1 MPPFFFV
8 LPMRLYSAARPLSTI
23 IFHIFC
29 ISRRAPRGS
38 SPKDTKISCAAYK
51 IQPAGHNRI
60 VLNPRE
66 GGADREKQRTAA
78 RISRARTRSRPR
90 TPPRT
95 RSNLSSHDLNHRP
108 QRRQGFSAGAAA
120 FLALPPHLCYN
131 SRKSHP
137 ARRPAPPAR
146 NEALQ

>member
-66 GGADREKQRTAA
+66 GGADREKQRKQAGPEL
-78 RISRARTRSRPR
+78 RPE
-90 TPPRT
+90 
-95 RSNLSSHDLNHRP
+95 
-108 QRRQGFSAGAAA
+108 SAGPEPEAD
-120 FLALPPHLCYN
+120 PEH
-131 SRKSHP
+131 HP
-137 ARRPAPPAR
+137 
-146 NEALQ
+146 EQEVTSLLMT